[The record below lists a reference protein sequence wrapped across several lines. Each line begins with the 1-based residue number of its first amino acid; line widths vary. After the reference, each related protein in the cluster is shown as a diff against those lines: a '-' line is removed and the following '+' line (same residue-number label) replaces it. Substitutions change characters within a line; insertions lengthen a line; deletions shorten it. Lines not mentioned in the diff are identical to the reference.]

1 MAEIRRLKEQ
11 DGKHMV
17 LWGSLSLAQDLMA
30 ADLIDEYHLQICPTM
45 VGGGRRLFPSLPG
58 YARLKRVNVRTY
70 DTGVVFL
77 HYEPQ
82 REV

>member
-1 MAEIRRLKEQ
+1 
-11 DGKHMV
+11 
-17 LWGSLSLAQDLMA
+17 MA
-30 ADLIDEYHLQICPTM
+30 ASPRRPGFTTAHGSPRVNGGPTP
-45 VGGGRRLFPSLPG
+45 VWVPS